1 MPIQVILRAKLQF
14 MSRLYRSHLFR
25 FYLSQASPKDL
36 HSHLILVSN
45 PAFVY
50 TYLKIWNVS
59 TVKSP
64 ENLLKQEDC
73 YPTHRLKLSK
83 AFLSIKRSK
92 VYRALPKTCWMHLQ
106 SYNRSLELN
115 FWYIS
120 LFLESFQL
128 SHSKFWILPQTVF
141 LDCCS
146 FNI

>member
-92 VYRALPKTCWMHLQ
+92 VYRALPKTC
-106 SYNRSLELN
+106 
-115 FWYIS
+115 
-120 LFLESFQL
+120 
-128 SHSKFWILPQTVF
+128 
-141 LDCCS
+141 
-146 FNI
+146 